1 MSFPLQFKKINHAN
15 TVLSD
20 EKKKAIYDKYG
31 SFGLYIADQ
40 FGDETVGTVMMFSSK
55 WFQVSAF

>member
-1 MSFPLQFKKINHAN
+1 MFFFQFKKIKHAN
-15 TVLSD
+15 SILSD

-55 WFQVSAF
+55 WFQV